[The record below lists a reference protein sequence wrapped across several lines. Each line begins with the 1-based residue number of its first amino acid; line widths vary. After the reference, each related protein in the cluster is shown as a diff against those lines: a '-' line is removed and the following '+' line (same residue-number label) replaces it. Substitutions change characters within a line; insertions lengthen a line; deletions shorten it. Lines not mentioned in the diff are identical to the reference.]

1 MWITNSL
8 SLQNILQVVGCL
20 YSTLIFMPVN
30 NYKYKLLSAWEDVY
44 KKGQLT
50 LWILLALKTKPRY
63 VEEIK
68 EFIETKTNK
77 TFTCEEQSLYRSLRK
92 FYDLEMVD
100 FENQTGNKGPERKYY
115 FLTPLGKEILK
126 EFIERNIALF
136 YKEEIKKLILE

>member
-1 MWITNSL
+1 
-8 SLQNILQVVGCL
+8 
-20 YSTLIFMPVN
+20 MPVN